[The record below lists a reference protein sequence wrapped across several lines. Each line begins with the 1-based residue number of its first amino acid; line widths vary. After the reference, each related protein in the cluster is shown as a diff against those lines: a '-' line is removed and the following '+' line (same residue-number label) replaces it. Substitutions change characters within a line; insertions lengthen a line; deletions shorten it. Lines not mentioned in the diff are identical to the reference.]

1 MKDDII
7 LTVKESIAAHACVQK
22 SDGEISGLIL
32 DDLAVDN
39 IARDL
44 AEAVKESRIKYY
56 ELLQENRRLKRR
68 KNQITYN
75 IINKHTHV

>member
-7 LTVKESIAAHACVQK
+7 LTVKEAIAAHACVQER
-22 SDGEISGLIL
+22 DGEISGLIL
-32 DDLAVDN
+32 DDIAVDN
-39 IARDL
+39 IAKDI
-44 AEAVKESRIKYY
+44 AEAVKEIRIKYY